1 MSNMKCLK
9 TLVAI
14 GSTLFAIAPQALMAQ
29 SSETA
34 VVYFSRFENAP
45 LSTVD
50 ATTSASVAPDGKT
63 GSTAYVASLI
73 AKKTG
78 ADLINL
84 KTESAYPA
92 SFRRTI
98 DQNHSE
104 QTQNILPKLQSVPD
118 LSAYKTIFLG
128 FPVWNMNTPQ
138 AIKTFLSQSKLAGKN
153 IFFFVTHDGY
163 GAGRSFNTVASLAK
177 GASTK
182 TDGLQI
188 DSSSLNSAPVEV
200 NEWLKQ
206 NTPVVSKTNVPIQ
219 VKVDGKVLKV
229 VLNNT
234 PEAQEFRSQFPLKV
248 SMGEFEGRE
257 YYGSMPG
264 HMKAV
269 SKGQYTF
276 EDGTLTYCPTNH
288 TVAIFYAQSSRPHL
302 TMAVYP
308 MGKVVE
314 GLEHFKNLGS
324 YETFEFSE

>member
-1 MSNMKCLK
+1 M
-9 TLVAI
+9 
-14 GSTLFAIAPQALMAQ
+14 P
-29 SSETA
+29 
-34 VVYFSRFENAP
+34 
-45 LSTVD
+45 
-50 ATTSASVAPDGKT
+50 TSASVAPDGKT

-92 SFRRTI
+92 SFQKTR
-98 DQNHSE
+98 DQNHTE
-104 QTQNILPKLQSVPD
+104 QSRNILPKLQSVPD
-118 LSAYKTIFLG
+118 LSAYKTIYLG

-153 IFFFVTHDGY
+153 IFLFVTHDGY
-163 GAGRSFNTVASLAK
+163 GAGRSFGTVASLAK
-177 GASTK
+177 DASTK

-188 DSSSLNSAPVEV
+188 DSSSLNSAPDQV
-200 NEWLKQ
+200 NEWLKK
-206 NTPVVSKTNVPIQ
+206 NTPTVSQTNTPIQ
-219 VKVDGKVLKV
+219 VKVDGRVIKIA
-229 VLNNT
+229 LNKT

-248 SMGEFEGRE
+248 SMGEFGGRE

-269 SKGQYTF
+269 SKGQYNF

-288 TVAIFYAQSSRPHL
+288 TVAIFYAQSSRPNL